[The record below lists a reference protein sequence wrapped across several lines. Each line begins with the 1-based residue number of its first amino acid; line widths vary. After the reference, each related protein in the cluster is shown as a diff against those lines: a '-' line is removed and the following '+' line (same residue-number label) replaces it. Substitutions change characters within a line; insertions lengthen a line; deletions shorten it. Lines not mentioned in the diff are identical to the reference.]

1 MARVGKSDGL
11 GGEQVVALDA
21 LLFDA
26 DEPHGASELLDGLNL
41 FLQGLGHFL
50 ALRFVFRVEGEPV
63 LRTAEIEKYQR
74 ALDLLLISEFPER
87 LDPTVQRT
95 GGKAVGPR
103 QIRQRK
109 IAAIDEIEAVN
120 EKPFGHERRA
130 KLRVRSREWRAP
142 IRARGITKAA
152 REGKSSHST
161 LSAQLLLRIDVVD
174 FDDAD
179 AGRVAH
185 STELH
190 RVGTGREHDD
200 HGGILAPVSER
211 EGSAGD

>member
-74 ALDLLLISEFPER
+74 ALDLLLISEFPQR

-95 GGKAVGPR
+95 RGKAVGPR

-109 IAAIDEIEAVN
+109 IAAIDEIETVN
-120 EKPFGHERRA
+120 EKPFGHEERT
-130 KLRVRSREWRAP
+130 KLRARGREWRAP
-142 IRARGITKAA
+142 IPAR
-152 REGKSSHST
+152 
-161 LSAQLLLRIDVVD
+161 
-174 FDDAD
+174 
-179 AGRVAH
+179 
-185 STELH
+185 
-190 RVGTGREHDD
+190 
-200 HGGILAPVSER
+200 
-211 EGSAGD
+211 